1 MTVTQSKT
9 LSRRAQGEETR
20 ATLIDVGARL
30 FAQKG
35 YDGVSMRTLAAEA
48 GVNLATVGYH
58 FGGKPGLYQAI
69 MEEIIAVR
77 DELFPRA
84 EEVRARLEAAGDD
97 VHARCVVSDWFVGQ
111 IVNELL
117 GNSEYAWP
125 AFIVSRE
132 LAQPSEWFDKLE
144 QEFFNPSFESLC
156 ALVSGVADPGT
167 GREEVVLTAHCLIG
181 IVTKIMEAQGLISQR
196 LGWDN
201 LSDHI
206 DLLETIITKRVRG
219 LLGLPMEDAR

>member
-1 MTVTQSKT
+1 MAGKQSKT

-77 DELFPRA
+77 HELFPEA
-84 EEVRARLEAAGDD
+84 QEVRERLTKAGDD
-97 VHARCVVSDWFVGQ
+97 VRAKCAVSDWFVGQ
-111 IVNELL
+111 IVRELL

-132 LAQPSEWFDKLE
+132 LAQPSEWYDKLE
-144 QEFFNPSFESLC
+144 HEFFQPSFESLC
-156 ALVSGVADPGT
+156 ALVSGVVAPGT
-167 GREEVVLTAHCLIG
+167 RREEVVLTAHCLIG
-181 IVTKIMEAQGLISQR
+181 TVTKIMEAQGAIARR
-196 LGWDN
+196 LGWDD
-201 LSDHI
+201 LSEHI
-206 DLLETIITKRVRG
+206 DLLETIITKRARG

>member
-1 MTVTQSKT
+1 MAKRQSKT

-58 FGGKPGLYQAI
+58 FGGKPGLYKAI

-77 DELFPRA
+77 HELFPQA
-84 EEVRARLEAAGDD
+84 EEVRARLDAAGDD
-97 VHARCVVSDWFVGQ
+97 VRAKCAVSDWFVAQ
-111 IVNELL
+111 IVGELL
-117 GNSEYAWP
+117 GNSEYAWA

-132 LAQPSEWFDKLE
+132 LAQPSEWYDKLE
-144 QEFFNPSFESLC
+144 QEFFNPSFKSLC
-156 ALVSGVADPGT
+156 ALVSGVAVPKA
-167 GREEVVLTAHCLIG
+167 GREEVVLMAHCIIG
-181 IVTKIMEAQGLISQR
+181 IVTKIMEAQGIIAQR
-196 LGWDN
+196 LGWDD
-201 LSDHI
+201 LSDHMDI
-206 DLLETIITKRVRG
+206 LETIITKRVRG